1 MRFGLRHIRYCLA
14 VAETRHFRRAAERLG
29 ISQPALS
36 RAIQHLERELGVRL
50 FDRGNKRV
58 RITEAGSVFVDG
70 CLGALQL
77 VEQTVDRTRRTDAGE
92 IGSLQIGYTDLAID
106 GRLPALLS
114 EFRQL
119 HPDIVLRPRHA
130 VTGSQLKQLEAGDLD
145 IGFATGPINRPD
157 MESCPVQKDALLCVV
172 PRNHA
177 FASRSGIMLAELANE
192 PFVLGTARDWEH
204 FYAYL
209 IPLCRQAGFV
219 PNVVQEA
226 YNSAG
231 ILGLVACGM
240 GVTVL
245 TESVLANTHDNLVT
259 LPLKNVTEQL
269 TTVAV
274 WRTDERSGPKDLF
287 IGFVRSHAMIGDQP

>member
-1 MRFGLRHIRYCLA
+1 MRFGLRHIRYFIA
-14 VAETRHFRRAAERLG
+14 VAENRHFRRAAEQLG

-36 RAIQHLERELGVRL
+36 RAIQHLEKEVGVAL
-50 FDRGNKRV
+50 FERRNKRV
-58 RITEAGSVFVDG
+58 SVTEAGNVFAEG
-70 CLGALQL
+70 CIKALHL
-77 VEQTVDRTRRTDAGE
+77 VEQSVDKARRTDSGD

-106 GRLPALLS
+106 GLLPTFLS

-119 HPDIVLRPRHA
+119 HPDIVLHPRHA
-130 VTGSQLKQLEAGDLD
+130 VTNSQLKQLEAGDLD

-157 MESCPVQKDALLCVV
+157 MESFTVQRDALLCVV
-172 PRNHA
+172 PQNHQLA
-177 FASRSGIMLAELANE
+177 KRSSVLLEDLANE
-192 PFVLGTARDWEH
+192 PFVLGTAQDWEH
-204 FYAYL
+204 YYSHL

-240 GVTVL
+240 GITVL
-245 TESVLANTHDNLVT
+245 TESGLTSTHDNLVT
-259 LPLKNVTEQL
+259 LPLDNVTDQL

-274 WRTDERSGPKDLF
+274 WRKDEAIGSKDQF
-287 IGFVRSHAMIGDQP
+287 IDFLRGYAVE